1 MPQLKLTKMS
11 QSIKQIQAE
20 RSMTLHSIR
29 SITSKLEARFL
40 NDRLKKL
47 LTKHL
52 DTHKRVLAQ
61 LNLMLKTV
69 VIESV
74 RDRQITISRAKLRR
88 LSYLTQQLRS
98 QNS

>member
-1 MPQLKLTKMS
+1 MVG
-11 QSIKQIQAE
+11 QSIEQIQAE
-20 RSMTLHSIR
+20 RSMTLNLIR

-52 DTHKRVLAQ
+52 DTHKKVLAQ

-74 RDRQITISRAKLRR
+74 RNR
-88 LSYLTQQLRS
+88 
-98 QNS
+98 

>member
-1 MPQLKLTKMS
+1 MIS
-11 QSIKQIQAE
+11 QSIEQIQAE
-20 RSMTLHSIR
+20 RSMTVNSIR
-29 SITSKLEARFL
+29 SITSKLEARNL

-61 LNLMLKTV
+61 LNLMLKSI

-74 RDRQITISRAKLRR
+74 RNRQITISRAKLRR
-88 LSYLTQQLRS
+88 LSYLTQQLRTQES
-98 QNS
+98 

>member
-1 MPQLKLTKMS
+1 MS
-11 QSIKQIQAE
+11 QSIEQIQAE
-20 RSMTLHSIR
+20 RSMMLNSIR

-47 LTKHL
+47 LTNHL

-74 RDRQITISRAKLRR
+74 RNRQITISRAKLRR
-88 LSYLTQQLRS
+88 LSYLTQQSR
-98 QNS
+98 N

>member
-1 MPQLKLTKMS
+1 MS
-11 QSIKQIQAE
+11 QSIEQIQAE
-20 RSMTLHSIR
+20 RSMTLNSIR

-74 RDRQITISRAKLRR
+74 RNRQITISRAKLRR
-88 LSYLTQQLRS
+88 LSYLTQQLR
-98 QNS
+98 N

>member
-1 MPQLKLTKMS
+1 MVS
-11 QSIKQIQAE
+11 QSIEQIQAE
-20 RSMTLHSIR
+20 RSMTLNSIR
-29 SITSKLEARFL
+29 SITSKLEAHSL

-61 LNLMLKTV
+61 LNLMLKTA

-74 RDRQITISRAKLRR
+74 RNRQITISRAKLRR
-88 LSYLTQQLRS
+88 LSYLTQQLRTQES
-98 QNS
+98 

>member
-1 MPQLKLTKMS
+1 MVS
-11 QSIKQIQAE
+11 QSIEQIQAE
-20 RSMTLHSIR
+20 RSMTLNSIR
-29 SITSKLEARFL
+29 SIISKLEARSL

-61 LNLMLKTV
+61 LNLMLKTA

-74 RDRQITISRAKLRR
+74 RNRQITISRAKLRR
-88 LSYLTQQLRS
+88 LSYLTQQLRTQES
-98 QNS
+98 

>member
-1 MPQLKLTKMS
+1 MIS
-11 QSIKQIQAE
+11 QSIEQIQAE
-20 RSMTLHSIR
+20 RSMTVNSIR
-29 SITSKLEARFL
+29 SITSKLEARNL

-61 LNLMLKTV
+61 LNLMLKTA

-74 RDRQITISRAKLRR
+74 RNRQITISRAKLRR
-88 LSYLTQQLRS
+88 LSYLTQQLRTQES
-98 QNS
+98 

>member
-1 MPQLKLTKMS
+1 MIS
-11 QSIKQIQAE
+11 QSIEQIQAE
-20 RSMTLHSIR
+20 RSMTLNSIR
-29 SITSKLEARFL
+29 SITSKLEARYL

-74 RDRQITISRAKLRR
+74 RNRQITISRAKLRR
-88 LSYLTQQLRS
+88 LSYLTQQLRTQES
-98 QNS
+98 

>member
-1 MPQLKLTKMS
+1 MVS
-11 QSIKQIQAE
+11 QSIEQIQAE
-20 RSMTLHSIR
+20 RSMTLNSIR
-29 SITSKLEARFL
+29 SITSKLEARSL

-52 DTHKRVLAQ
+52 DTHKKVLVQ

-74 RDRQITISRAKLRR
+74 RNRQITISRAKLRR
-88 LSYLTQQLRS
+88 LGYLTQQLRTQES
-98 QNS
+98 